1 MAGGNLSPRQK
12 MIGMMYLVLTALL
25 ALNVSKDIL
34 DAFVLVNDSLENTV
48 TNYTEKNELLYADFN
63 QAKSF
68 DPIKVTPFWQKAQ
81 IAKSKSKELIDYIK
95 SLQIKLYQETEKI
108 TEQQAD
114 TLLLENVNSKDNYDI
129 PTYLMIGENENLDK
143 GLAKKLKQ
151 KLLVYKQDM
160 YALFSKEEQKQLNI
174 DINTDDKRTG
184 YVKESWEM
192 ANFYHTPLA
201 ATITILSKLQ
211 TDVKN
216 VEYEV
221 VNQLFKS
228 VGKRDYN
235 FDTIAAKVI
244 PSSNYVLLGEDYQ
257 ADVFVAAFSTTQN
270 PEILIGEYD
279 STTNKLANVYDS
291 VAVNKGLG
299 NYQIKTDKE
308 GIFNYQGVIKLKTPG
323 SNEVQQYPFQS
334 EYIVA
339 RPSLVVSPDQMN
351 VFYIGPKNPVSV
363 SVPGVPSENISA
375 TITGAGNTI
384 TKKSNGKYE
393 VKLSNSSPRNVEV
406 RVSAKMPNGETRSMG
421 AMPFVV
427 KKLPKPYAEVGNVSV
442 VKMRKPRVQ
451 ILAYSTV
458 KAKYDPSFAFQ
469 GLRLTINKFKIE
481 VYRGGV
487 EVYSKNV
494 NGPTI
499 PNATKS
505 FFNGLRRGDI
515 IYFTKILARDVSGT
529 RLPLNDVTIEVN

>member
-1 MAGGNLSPRQK
+1 MSGGNLSARQK

-48 TNYTEKNELLYADFN
+48 NNYTEKNEMLYAEFN

-68 DPIKVTPFWQKAQ
+68 DPKKVTPFWEKAQ
-81 IAKSKSKELIDYIK
+81 IVKDKSAEIIIYIK
-95 SLQIKLYQETEKI
+95 SLQVKLYQETEKI

-114 TLLLENVNSKDNYDI
+114 TILLANVNGKDNYDI
-129 PTYLMIGENENLDK
+129 PTYIMVGENENISK
-143 GLAKKLKQ
+143 GLAQKLKQ
-151 KLLVYKQDM
+151 KLMQYKQSM
-160 YALFSKEEQKQLNI
+160 YALFGEEDQKLLSI
-174 DINTDDKRTG
+174 DLDTEDKLTSYG
-184 YVKESWEM
+184 KESWEM

-201 ATITILSKLQ
+201 ASITILSKIQ

-216 VEYEV
+216 VEFEV

-228 VGKRDYN
+228 VRKKDFN

-244 PSSNYVLLGEDYQ
+244 PSSNYVLLGEKYQ

-270 PEILIGEYD
+270 PEILIGDYD
-279 STTNKLANVYDS
+279 STNNSLTSVKDS
-291 VAVNKGLG
+291 VAVTKGLG
-299 NYQIKTDKE
+299 NYQVTTDKE
-308 GIFNYQGVIKLKTPG
+308 GIFSYKGVIKLKIPG

-339 RPSLVVSPDQMN
+339 RPSLVVSLDQMN

-363 SVPGVPSENISA
+363 SVPGVASENIVA
-375 TITGAGNTI
+375 TISGPGNTI

-393 VKLSNSSPRNVEV
+393 VKLSGGSPRNIEV
-406 RVSAKMPNGETRSMG
+406 RVSAKMPNGEMRSMG

-427 KKLPKPYAEVGNVSV
+427 KRLPKPYAEVGSVSTV
-442 VKMRKPRVQ
+442 VKKLPKAQ
-451 ILAYSTV
+451 ILAYSSV

-469 GLRLTINKFKIE
+469 GLPLNIVKFK
-481 VYRGGV
+481 V
-487 EVYSKNV
+487 EVFRSGVGGYTKNV
-494 NGPTI
+494 TGSTI
-499 PNATKS
+499 PQATKNY
-505 FFNGLRRGDI
+505 FNGLRRGDI
-515 IYFTKILARDVSGT
+515 IYFTGVRAKDVTGLQ
-529 RLPLNDVTIEVN
+529 LPLNDVTIEVR

>member
-1 MAGGNLSPRQK
+1 MSGGNLSARQK

-48 TNYTEKNELLYADFN
+48 NNYTEKNEILYAEFN

-68 DPIKVTPFWQKAQ
+68 DPKKVTPFWQKAQ
-81 IAKSKSKELIDYIK
+81 EAKEKSTEIIEYIK
-95 SLQIKLYQETEKI
+95 SLQIKLYLETEKI
-108 TEQQAD
+108 TQEEAD
-114 TLLLENVNSKDNYDI
+114 TLLLENVNGKDNYDI
-129 PTYLMIGENENLDK
+129 PTYVMVGENENISK
-143 GLAKKLKQ
+143 GLAQKLKQ
-151 KLLVYKQDM
+151 KLMQYKQSM
-160 YALFSKEEQKQLNI
+160 YALFSEEEQKLLSI
-174 DINTDDKRTG
+174 DLDTDDKLTSYG
-184 YVKESWEM
+184 KESWEM

-201 ATITILSKLQ
+201 ATITILSKIQ

-228 VGKRDYN
+228 VRKKDFN

-244 PSSNYVLLGEDYQ
+244 PSSNYVLLGEKYQ

-270 PEILIGEYD
+270 PEILIGIYD
-279 STTNKLANVYDS
+279 STNNKLTTVNDS
-291 VAVNKGLG
+291 IPVNNGLG
-299 NYQIKTDKE
+299 NYQVITDKE
-308 GIFNYQGVIKLKTPG
+308 GIFSYQGVIKLKTPG

-363 SVPGVPSENISA
+363 SVPGVPSENIVA
-375 TITGAGNTI
+375 TITGPGNTI

-393 VKLSNSSPRNVEV
+393 VKLSGGSPRNIEV
-406 RVSAKMPNGETRSMG
+406 RVSAKMPNGEMRSMG

-427 KKLPKPYAEVGNVSV
+427 KRLPKPYAEVGSVSNV
-442 VKMRKPRVQ
+442 RKKLPKAQ
-451 ILAYSTV
+451 ILAYSSV

-469 GLRLTINKFKIE
+469 GLPLNVVKFKIE
-481 VYRGGV
+481 VFRSNVGG
-487 EVYSKNV
+487 YTKNV
-494 NGPTI
+494 NGKSI
-499 PNATKS
+499 PQETKNY
-505 FFNGLRRGDI
+505 FNGLRRGDI
-515 IYFTKILARDVSGT
+515 IYFTGIRAKDVTGLQ
-529 RLPLNDVTIEVN
+529 LPLNDVTIEVR